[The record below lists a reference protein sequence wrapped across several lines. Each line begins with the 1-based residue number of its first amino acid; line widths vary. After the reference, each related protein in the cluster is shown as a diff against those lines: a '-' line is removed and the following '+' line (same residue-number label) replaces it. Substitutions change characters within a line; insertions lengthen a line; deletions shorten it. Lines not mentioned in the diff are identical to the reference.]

1 MINCKVSIGIGVSY
15 NQITEITENTKYK
28 IETLSFGQKLPN
40 ANPTLFCTK
49 FKSNVMWF
57 IFYVHTTVKKNKNL
71 NLYENTKNN
80 NKHNNISVAQSVT

>member
-49 FKSNVMWF
+49 FKSNVM
-57 IFYVHTTVKKNKNL
+57 
-71 NLYENTKNN
+71 
-80 NKHNNISVAQSVT
+80 